1 MIISKRCLVISDLKG
16 HSQGGTNPHFLF
28 AYLKVLYCA
37 NQTKKRIEKYWFLTK
52 LWPFEDAYFWCS
64 QKTLFPRKPDLWR
77 HLGHLFENQV
87 FLSTDRGEE
96 MAVEREQID
105 FRKISIYLFRR
116 KMDRRIQKNRFWDLV
131 ISTTSGITSS
141 ITT

>member
-1 MIISKRCLVISDLKG
+1 
-16 HSQGGTNPHFLF
+16 
-28 AYLKVLYCA
+28 
-37 NQTKKRIEKYWFLTK
+37 
-52 LWPFEDAYFWCS
+52 
-64 QKTLFPRKPDLWR
+64 
-77 HLGHLFENQV
+77 
-87 FLSTDRGEE
+87 

-116 KMDRRIQKNRFWDLV
+116 KMDCRIQKNKFGDLA